1 MTYTEEDGMLKAKN
15 YRFFERS
22 AHLAGGTASCHPTYY
37 KELLKCACE
46 KVWIWDPYFA
56 TDDELL
62 FDAIPANVDVRVMYM
77 WNRCLR
83 DAIAPTDVYAR
94 IDGKLTLPK
103 GNLEVAYY
111 QDGSSLFSSKKWH
124 DRFLIIDKSTVFLV
138 GASLVSQHKDA
149 KSFGIYELSDADEA
163 GLVLD
168 RFEDTWNA
176 AVAAGFL
183 IH

>member
-22 AHLAGGTASCHPTYY
+22 MHIAGGAASCHPTYY
-37 KELLKCACE
+37 KELLRCAYE
-46 KVWIWDPYFA
+46 KVWIWDPYFGR
-56 TDDELL
+56 DDESL
-62 FDAIPANVDVRVMYM
+62 FDAIPQKVDVRVLYL

-83 DAIAPTDVYAR
+83 DAIAPGDVFSR

-103 GNLEVAYY
+103 GNLEVAFF
-111 QDGSSLFSSKKWH
+111 QDSTPLYSNRKWH
-124 DRFLIIDKSTVFLV
+124 DCFLIIDKSTVFLV
-138 GASLVSQHKDA
+138 GGLLSSQHKDA
-149 KSFGIYELSDADEA
+149 KSFGIYELSNVDEA
-163 GLVLD
+163 GLVLE

-176 AVAAGFL
+176 AVAAGLL